1 MSPHGCEPP
10 VRRAICLSLLQRGP
24 KKHLKR
30 LNAPSAWLL
39 SKMGGVWAPKPT
51 AGPHKSNESIPL
63 VLLLRN
69 RLKYALTR
77 QEATMICMQKLVKVD
92 GRVRTEIKFPLGFMD
107 VLTVEKSGDRF
118 RVMYDTKGRFKL
130 HPINAREASYKLCR
144 VARHEVSTKGIP
156 VLITHDG
163 RTIRYP
169 DPVIKRNDTIKL
181 DLESGK
187 IVDHI
192 KLDIGTLVFV
202 TRGHNTG
209 RAGVL
214 VGRDRHPGSFDI
226 VHIQDASGQ
235 TFATR
240 LSNIF
245 VIGKDSDPRNALV
258 TIPKGGGVKQSIF
271 QQRDA
276 RLRH

>member
-1 MSPHGCEPP
+1 MP
-10 VRRAICLSLLQRGP
+10 RGP

-30 LNAPSAWLL
+30 LNAPSSWLL
-39 SKMGGVWAPKPT
+39 GKMGGVFAPKASP
-51 AGPHKSNESIPL
+51 GPHKGTESIPL
-63 VLLLRN
+63 ILLLRN

-77 QEATMICMQKLVKVD
+77 KEALMICMQQLVKVD
-92 GRVRTEIKFPLGFMD
+92 NRVRTDMRFPLGFMD
-107 VLTVEKSGDRF
+107 VLTIEKSGDRF

-130 HPINAREASYKLCR
+130 HPINAREATYKLCR
-144 VARHEVSTKGIP
+144 VMSHHVTTKGIP
-156 VLITHDG
+156 VLVTHDG

-169 DPVIKRNDTIKL
+169 DPLIKKNDTIKL
-181 DLESGK
+181 DLETGK

-192 KLDIGTLVFV
+192 KFEVGNLVFV
-202 TRGHNTG
+202 TRGSNTG

-226 VHIQDASGQ
+226 VHIQDATGT

-245 VIGKDSDPRNALV
+245 AIGKDGDSRNALV
-258 TIPKGGGVKQSIF
+258 TVPKGNGVKRNIF
-271 QQRDA
+271 EERDQRLG
-276 RLRH
+276 RN